1 MLVNVFGGEIRE
13 GKNKMWGSN
22 DNLFAGER
30 YEITVTAGACIP
42 VTDIFVRREG
52 DQFEEAVTE

>member
-1 MLVNVFGGEIRE
+1 
-13 GKNKMWGSN
+13 MWGSN